1 MSHDWKPARDALDR
15 AHAEG
20 RTVEVW
26 LRDDDCVAVT
36 PALERLAALCGA
48 AALPVLLAVI
58 PAEAAP
64 DLVPW
69 IAGHPA
75 ITPCQHGYAHADHA
89 PPGERARELGGRPVG
104 TVLAELAR
112 GRARLRGLF
121 GPALSDILVPPWNRL
136 DADLVPHLPAA
147 GYAALSAFG
156 PTPADSPIPRLDADL
171 DIIDWR
177 RGRIGRPPD
186 ELARKLAAIVA
197 RQDRLGLLTHH
208 LAHDAAA
215 WAGLEALLENL
226 AGHPAVR
233 FTDTAELL
241 PAHPDG
247 TPGAQGP
254 GSAPL
259 SAAAS

>member
-1 MSHDWKPARDALDR
+1 MNHDWKPARDALDR

-48 AALPVLLAVI
+48 AGLPILLAVI
-58 PAEAAP
+58 PAGATP
-64 DLVPW
+64 GLVPW

-75 ITPCQHGYAHADHA
+75 VTPCQHGYAHADHA
-89 PPGERARELGGRPVG
+89 LPGERARELGGRPVG

-112 GRARLRGLF
+112 GRARLGDLF
-121 GPALSDILVPPWNRL
+121 GPALSGVLVPPWNRL
-136 DADLVPHLPAA
+136 DAELVPHLPAA
-147 GYAALSAFG
+147 GYSALSAFG
-156 PTPADSPIPRLDADL
+156 PTPSDSALPRLDADL

-186 ELARKLAAIVA
+186 ELARKLAGTIEG
-197 RQDRLGLLTHH
+197 QDRLGILTHH

-215 WAGLEALLENL
+215 WAGLGALIEGL
-226 AGHPAVR
+226 AAHPAVR
-233 FTDTAELL
+233 FTD
-241 PAHPDG
+241 
-247 TPGAQGP
+247 
-254 GSAPL
+254 
-259 SAAAS
+259 AAALLERQRDGRAACQAPHPPTRLPRP